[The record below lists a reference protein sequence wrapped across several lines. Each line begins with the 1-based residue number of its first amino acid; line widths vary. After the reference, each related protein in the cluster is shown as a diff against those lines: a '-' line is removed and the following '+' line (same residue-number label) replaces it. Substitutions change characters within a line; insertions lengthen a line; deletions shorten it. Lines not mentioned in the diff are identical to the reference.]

1 MLKVL
6 HYIPGFLYGG
16 IETMFLSW
24 YRCIENKNVEFELL
38 IRTQDDDA
46 TALKEYRNQNGKYYR
61 LPTFSV
67 KRVFDFKKQVDQFF
81 KTHNNYDIL
90 HAHEVDPF
98 ILSSAKKHGIKKI
111 IVHSHTTSYG
121 SGVKNK
127 IRFLNEQINIK
138 IYADCVFKKS
148 SIVEIR
154 FNDI

>member
-67 KRVFDFKKQVDQFF
+67 KRVFDFKNKSISFLKLIMTMIFYMLMKLTRLFYQ
-81 KTHNNYDIL
+81 
-90 HAHEVDPF
+90 AR
-98 ILSSAKKHGIKKI
+98 
-111 IVHSHTTSYG
+111 
-121 SGVKNK
+121 KNMG
-127 IRFLNEQINIK
+127 
-138 IYADCVFKKS
+138 
-148 SIVEIR
+148 
-154 FNDI
+154 

>member
-46 TALKEYRNQNGKYYR
+46 TVLKEYRNQNGKYYR

-81 KTHNNYDIL
+81 KTHNDYDI
-90 HAHEVDPF
+90 
-98 ILSSAKKHGIKKI
+98 
-111 IVHSHTTSYG
+111 SHTNFRVFVVRNYLEIFS
-121 SGVKNK
+121 K
-127 IRFLNEQINIK
+127 IRFGRKREK
-138 IYADCVFKKS
+138 F
-148 SIVEIR
+148 
-154 FNDI
+154 